1 MDTVTAAIPQVKA
14 GKVKA
19 IAVTTAKRSALL
31 PDVPTVAESGYPG
44 MDAATWLVIVAPAGV
59 PADVKAKLEKTL
71 GEVAADPATR
81 QKLIDNGFEP
91 TFATGAQVAAK
102 IVKETPQ
109 MRAIAR
115 AANIQAE

>member
-1 MDTVTAAIPQVKA
+1 
-14 GKVKA
+14 
-19 IAVTTAKRSALL
+19 
-31 PDVPTVAESGYPG
+31 